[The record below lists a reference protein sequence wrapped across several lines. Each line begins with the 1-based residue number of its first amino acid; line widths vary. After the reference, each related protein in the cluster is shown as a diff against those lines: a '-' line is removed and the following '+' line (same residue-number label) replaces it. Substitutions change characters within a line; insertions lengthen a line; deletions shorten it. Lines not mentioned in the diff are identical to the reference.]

1 MGTLV
6 PLAGDTITF
15 VLCSQYFNKHL
26 VESICAFDPTAKDVK
41 LNLKL
46 IGDYIKG
53 KFLFN
58 YGLNYT
64 NKNKTQLQEIYE

>member
-6 PLAGDTITF
+6 LLTGDPITF

-26 VESICAFDPTAKDVK
+26 VENICDFDPTAKDVK

-46 IGDYIKG
+46 IGDYLKG

-58 YGLNYT
+58 YYLNCT
-64 NKNKTQLQEIYE
+64 NNNKTQLQEISE